1 MEVYWQFI
9 NREPFDFFIIDKWE
23 LKLALAKLR
32 DELFHF
38 EFCLRRLFTLL
49 YSFSPKKSKFRDN
62 LRKTEQLFIKDLK
75 YQFKK
80 FIRKNGK
87 YSSGIY

>member
-1 MEVYWQFI
+1 M
-9 NREPFDFFIIDKWE
+9 
-23 LKLALAKLR
+23 LAKLR

-38 EFCLRRLFTLL
+38 EFCLGRLFILL
-49 YSFSPKKSKFRDN
+49 YSLFPKKSKFKDN

-80 FIRKNGK
+80 FLRKNGK
-87 YSSGIY
+87 YSSGIYEKNVFF